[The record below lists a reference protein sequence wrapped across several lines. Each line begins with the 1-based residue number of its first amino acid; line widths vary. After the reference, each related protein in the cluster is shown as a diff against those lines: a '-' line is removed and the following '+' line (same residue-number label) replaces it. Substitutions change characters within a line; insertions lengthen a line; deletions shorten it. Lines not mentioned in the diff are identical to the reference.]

1 MRTMTARYRGRC
13 RSCGGAIIPGDTIRH
28 AGRGQSYH
36 APGACEGDG
45 GSGVDGYRQINPATG
60 ERMSDRARVHV
71 ARFSGGGVA
80 TVNAR
85 GRCEDAPC
93 CGCCS

>member
-1 MRTMTARYRGRC
+1 MMTARYAGRC
-13 RSCGGAIIPGDTIRH
+13 RSCGGDVLPGETISYG
-28 AGRGQSYH
+28 GRGNVRH
-36 APGACEGDG
+36 GGADG
-45 GSGVDGYRQINPATG
+45 CANGADTYEAVNPATG
-60 ERMSDRARVHV
+60 QRMSNRARVHV
-71 ARFSGGGVA
+71 ARFSSGAVA